1 MKNQINMGSAEI
13 DCLSITMVT
22 GMIGRIQFV
31 IYVVG
36 GGFIQRIP
44 WQDVVT
50 NLNEEGGEGH

>member
-1 MKNQINMGSAEI
+1 MKNQINMASAEI
-13 DCLSITMVT
+13 YCLSITMVT
-22 GMIGRIQFV
+22 RMIGRIKFV

-44 WQDVVT
+44 WQDVVK